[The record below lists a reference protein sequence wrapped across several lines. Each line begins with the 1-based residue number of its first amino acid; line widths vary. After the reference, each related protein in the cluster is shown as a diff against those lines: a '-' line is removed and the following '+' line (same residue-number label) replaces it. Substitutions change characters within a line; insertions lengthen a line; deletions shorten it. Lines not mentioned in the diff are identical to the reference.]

1 MDLNSSSGLVGKLKP
16 KSLSQLRLSPRGVL
30 FNMENENNEAQ
41 KKRKEKRELE
51 DARRKLS
58 RPPKDKREV
67 TIGPTTSTGPD
78 ITVG

>member
-1 MDLNSSSGLVGKLKP
+1 MEKEREIKKQKP
-16 KSLSQLRLSPRGVL
+16 KKEGELD
-30 FNMENENNEAQ
+30 EA
-41 KKRKEKRELE
+41 
-51 DARRKLS
+51 ARKLA